1 MMKQKL
7 LFGIV
12 AACLLFSGLGE
23 VRLAKACAG
32 YTITVGSTGTLQQ
45 ELLTQILS
53 LLISQ
58 RTGTNIQM
66 ARFDS
71 QAELLAAAKRHDID
85 LLVVAGGTTDAV
97 ADLSKQGLV
106 LLAPFGCDN
115 ARLVPAFQAATLKR
129 FPALK
134 RLVSKLGGLIDD
146 DTFKRL
152 AEEVNTGSNPR
163 AVAKKF
169 LAEQKLIFGG

>member
-23 VRLAKACAG
+23 VRSAKACAG
-32 YTITVGSTGTLQQ
+32 HTITIGSTGTLQQ

-58 RTGTNIQM
+58 RTGTNIRVT
-66 ARFDS
+66 RFGS
-71 QAELLAAAKRHDID
+71 QVELLAAAKRHDID
-85 LLVVAGGTTDAV
+85 LLVVTDGTV
-97 ADLSKQGLV
+97 AALSEQDLV
-106 LLAPFGCDN
+106 LLAPLDGN
-115 ARLVPAFQAATLKR
+115 NTRLVPAFHMSTMKK

-134 RLVSKLGGLIDD
+134 RLINRLGGLIDD
-146 DTFKRL
+146 DTLERL
-152 AEEVNTGSNPR
+152 AAEVSSGSNPR